1 MIRVRCPICHRLMQS
16 TSTAEWPEFPFCS
29 ARCRLLDLGRWLG
42 ETYVIQSER
51 DTEPPPELADDKCS
65 VP

>member
-1 MIRVRCPICHRLMQS
+1 MIRVRCPICHRLMLG

-42 ETYVIQSER
+42 EKYVIQPE
-51 DTEPPPELADDKCS
+51 DELEPPAELSDEECS